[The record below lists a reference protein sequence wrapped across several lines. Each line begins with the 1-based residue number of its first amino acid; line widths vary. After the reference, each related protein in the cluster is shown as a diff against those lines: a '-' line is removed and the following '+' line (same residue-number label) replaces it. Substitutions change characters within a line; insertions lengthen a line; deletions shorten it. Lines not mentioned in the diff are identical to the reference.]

1 MDLSELGLSKNEI
14 KVFITL
20 IKFEKLSAVDVSR
33 EAEVSYGRVYDI
45 LGSLEQKGLV
55 RVIPNKVKY
64 FMASNPQVLEDMV
77 KEKQKKL
84 KEINIEVEKLKRIY
98 AEDIKEPVQIVKGQ
112 KNFYKLLKE
121 LKEAENEEL
130 NVKYNVEYNYN
141 WAKAVK
147 FKLKDGIIV
156 KDLIRYSDE
165 TKNDVKKWKKIQP
178 NMKIIENEGVVI
190 SLRDREEMIIS
201 LVKSNVSLL
210 IKDKAFSKLMGELM
224 NGYYENID

>member
-14 KVFITL
+14 KVFTTL

-45 LGSLEQKGLV
+45 LGSLEQKGLI
-55 RVIPNKVKY
+55 RVIPDKIKY
-64 FMASNPQVLEDMV
+64 FMASNPQVLGDMV
-77 KEKQKKL
+77 REKQKKL
-84 KEINIEVEKLKRIY
+84 KEINIEVEKLKKIY
-98 AEDIKEPVQIVKGQ
+98 SDDIKEPVQIAKGE

-121 LKEAENEEL
+121 LKSAKKEEL

-147 FKLKDGIIV
+147 FKLKDRIIV
-156 KDLIRYSDE
+156 KDLVRFSDE
-165 TKNDVKKWKKIQP
+165 TKKDFEKWKKIQP
-178 NMKIIENEGVVI
+178 NMKIIENDGVVI

-210 IKDKAFSKLMGELM
+210 IKDKAFGKLMGDLM
-224 NGYYENID
+224 EKYYEGIE

>member
-1 MDLSELGLSKNEI
+1 MDLSELGLTKNEI
-14 KVFITL
+14 KVFTTL

-55 RVIPNKVKY
+55 RVVPDKIKY

-121 LKEAENEEL
+121 LKEAKNEEL
-130 NVKYNVEYNYN
+130 NIKYNVEYNYN

-165 TKNDVKKWKKIQP
+165 TKNDIKKWKKIQP
-178 NMKIIENEGVVI
+178 NMRIIENEGVVI

-224 NGYYENID
+224 NRYYEKMD